1 MRGYVSSTIRGFSR
15 HTVPV
20 ELTTWLLYTAAAVGL
35 SLTPG
40 PNGLLALTHGAL
52 HGVRRTSFTIAGGAL
67 GFTAVIALSLFGIG
81 ALLAASADMLTIL
94 KWLGGAYLVWLGIQ
108 VWRSPA
114 LGAEQGPRA
123 RIATR
128 TALFRQGLLAAV
140 SNPKGILF
148 FVAFLPQFLTT
159 DQPLFLQFVIMTATF
174 VGIEIIF
181 EGLVASGSAKI
192 QPVLAR
198 FGKRFNH
205 VFGGLF
211 IAIGV
216 ALPLRG

>member
-1 MRGYVSSTIRGFSR
+1 MSSTIRGFSR
-15 HTVPV
+15 HTVLV
-20 ELTTWLLYTAAAVGL
+20 ELTTWLLYTAAALGL

-52 HGVRRTSFTIAGGAL
+52 HGVRRTLFTIAGGAL
-67 GFTAVIALSLFGIG
+67 GFTTIIALSLFGIG

-114 LGAEQGPRA
+114 LGVEVGPTA
-123 RIATR
+123 PVITR
-128 TALFRQGLLAAV
+128 TQLFRQGLLAAI

-148 FVAFLPQFLTT
+148 FVAFLPQFLSTE
-159 DQPLFLQFVIMTATF
+159 QPLFLQFLIMTATF

-181 EGLVASGSAKI
+181 EWLVASGSAKI
-192 QPVLAR
+192 QPLLVR

-211 IAIGV
+211 MAIGV